1 MAATSEHGSRVQD
14 AWPQPQSPPIL
25 MTFMMFLQWFIELGL
40 NVYLQKVQE

>member
-1 MAATSEHGSRVQD
+1 MALTSGHGSRAQD
-14 AWPQPQSPPIL
+14 AWPQPQPPIL